1 MAHDGPEGTETM
13 KRAPRKLQLR
23 GEILRRLGTRD
34 LREAKGGIKTI
45 FDSYFLNCE
54 TGTGGEHTDN
64 LCETA
69 AGPCHTDW
77 ASCQSNYFGCGTTSA
92 EC

>member
-1 MAHDGPEGTETM
+1 M
-13 KRAPRKLQLR
+13 KRTLKKLKLHNETIRQLR
-23 GEILRRLGTRD
+23 VPD
-34 LREAKGGIKTI
+34 LREVKGGIKTI

-77 ASCQSNYFGCGTTSA
+77 ASCETNYFSC
-92 EC
+92 